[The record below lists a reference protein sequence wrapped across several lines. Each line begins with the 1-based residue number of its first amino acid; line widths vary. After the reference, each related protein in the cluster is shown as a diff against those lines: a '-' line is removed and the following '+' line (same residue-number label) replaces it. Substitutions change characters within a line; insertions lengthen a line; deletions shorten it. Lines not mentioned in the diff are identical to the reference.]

1 MVSIKRNFV
10 YSSVLTT
17 ANYIFPLLTYPYASR
32 VLGVDRIG
40 ICNFV
45 DSIINYFILFSVMGI
60 GIIGI
65 REIARS
71 KDNKE
76 DLNKTFSSLF
86 LLNTISTSLVLIV
99 LIGAI
104 FLVPKLQAYKDMMWI
119 GVLKL
124 ISNYLLIEWLYKG
137 LEKFKLITYRTIIVR
152 TLYVVSVF
160 LFVREAADYKIY
172 FLLLSLSIA
181 LNAIFNCYYAKEFV
195 QLTFRKVLVGKYCK
209 SSLIL
214 GSYTLLTSMYT
225 SFNVAYLG
233 FVSNDTEVGYYTT
246 ATKLYSIFLSL
257 FTAFTGVL
265 LPRMSALIAENN
277 FYDFKILLR
286 KSIKILSCF
295 SIPVI
300 IFCEIFAEEIIHFI
314 SGNGYSGAIIPMRI
328 VMPLLLIIGCEQIL
342 VIQTLMPLKMDK
354 AILINSI
361 VGAFIGIILNV
372 LLVANLQSIGT
383 AIVWVSSEFFV
394 LCCAQFFVWKKLSLL
409 IPIKMLFKQ
418 IMLNMPLVLLF
429 FVILSFDLSG
439 IYTLLIAGFC
449 LLLYSL
455 LIQIFVNKIIPFSL
469 ILKIVPWISK

>member
-172 FLLLSLSIA
+172 FLLFLKNFF
-181 LNAIFNCYYAKEFV
+181 LNYYYSYCNDCNC
-195 QLTFRKVLVGKYCK
+195 CK
-209 SSLIL
+209 S
-214 GSYTLLTSMYT
+214 
-225 SFNVAYLG
+225 
-233 FVSNDTEVGYYTT
+233 
-246 ATKLYSIFLSL
+246 
-257 FTAFTGVL
+257 
-265 LPRMSALIAENN
+265 
-277 FYDFKILLR
+277 
-286 KSIKILSCF
+286 
-295 SIPVI
+295 
-300 IFCEIFAEEIIHFI
+300 
-314 SGNGYSGAIIPMRI
+314 
-328 VMPLLLIIGCEQIL
+328 
-342 VIQTLMPLKMDK
+342 
-354 AILINSI
+354 NS
-361 VGAFIGIILNV
+361 
-372 LLVANLQSIGT
+372 
-383 AIVWVSSEFFV
+383 
-394 LCCAQFFVWKKLSLL
+394 
-409 IPIKMLFKQ
+409 
-418 IMLNMPLVLLF
+418 
-429 FVILSFDLSG
+429 
-439 IYTLLIAGFC
+439 
-449 LLLYSL
+449 
-455 LIQIFVNKIIPFSL
+455 
-469 ILKIVPWISK
+469 

>member
-181 LNAIFNCYYAKEFV
+181 LNAIFICS
-195 QLTFRKVLVGKYCK
+195 T
-209 SSLIL
+209 
-214 GSYTLLTSMYT
+214 
-225 SFNVAYLG
+225 YL
-233 FVSNDTEVGYYTT
+233 
-246 ATKLYSIFLSL
+246 
-257 FTAFTGVL
+257 
-265 LPRMSALIAENN
+265 
-277 FYDFKILLR
+277 
-286 KSIKILSCF
+286 
-295 SIPVI
+295 
-300 IFCEIFAEEIIHFI
+300 
-314 SGNGYSGAIIPMRI
+314 
-328 VMPLLLIIGCEQIL
+328 
-342 VIQTLMPLKMDK
+342 
-354 AILINSI
+354 
-361 VGAFIGIILNV
+361 
-372 LLVANLQSIGT
+372 
-383 AIVWVSSEFFV
+383 
-394 LCCAQFFVWKKLSLL
+394 
-409 IPIKMLFKQ
+409 
-418 IMLNMPLVLLF
+418 
-429 FVILSFDLSG
+429 
-439 IYTLLIAGFC
+439 
-449 LLLYSL
+449 
-455 LIQIFVNKIIPFSL
+455 
-469 ILKIVPWISK
+469 

>member
-1 MVSIKRNFV
+1 MVSIKKNFV

-45 DSIINYFILFSVMGI
+45 DSIINYFILFSVMGV

-65 REIARS
+65 REVART
-71 KDNKE
+71 KDDKE
-76 DLNKTFSSLF
+76 SLARTFSSLF

-104 FLVPKLQAYKDMMWI
+104 FLVPKLYAYKDMMWI

-137 LEKFKLITYRTIIVR
+137 LENFKLITYRTIIVR
-152 TLYVVSVF
+152 SLYVVSVF
-160 LFVREAADYKIY
+160 LFVREASDYKIY
-172 FLLLSLSIA
+172 FLLLSLSIT
-181 LNAIFNCYYAKEFV
+181 LNAVFNCYYAKEFV
-195 QLTFRKVLVGKYCK
+195 QLTFKKVSIGKYCK
-209 SSLIL
+209 SSMIL

-233 FVSNDTEVGYYTT
+233 FITSDTEVGYYTT

-265 LPRMSALIAENN
+265 LPRMSALISEGN
-277 FYDFKILLR
+277 FCDFKFLLH
-286 KSIKILSCF
+286 KSMKVLSCF

-300 IFCEIFAEEIIHFI
+300 IFCEMFAEEIVYFI
-314 SGNGYSGAIIPMRI
+314 SGDGYNGAIIPMRI
-328 VMPLLLIIGCEQIL
+328 VMPLLLIIGYEQVF
-342 VIQTLMPLKMDK
+342 VIQTLIPLKMDK
-354 AILINSI
+354 AILVNSI
-361 VGAFIGIILNV
+361 VGAFIGVLLNI
-372 LLVANLQSIGT
+372 LLVANLQSVGT

-394 LCCAQFFVWKKLSLL
+394 LCCAQYFVWKKLSLL
-409 IPIKMLFKQ
+409 ISVKMLFKQ
-418 IMLNMPLVLLF
+418 IILNIPLVILF
-429 FVILSFDLSG
+429 LVILNFELPG
-439 IYTLLIAGFC
+439 MYTLFIAGLC
-449 LLLYSL
+449 LLLYSI
-455 LIQIFVNKIIPFSL
+455 LIQIFVNKIVPISL
-469 ILKIVPWISK
+469 LLKIVPWISK